1 MTTDPTAAA
10 RSARHYQKKKHATM
24 SELAGADILDATI
37 VTRAPDGHYV
47 VFLHEGKPLHLIDR
61 DGEGLDEKLDHI
73 IELLTAD
80 KGEPARIER
89 APKPVATEKPARK
102 PNIRIPSALTAH
114 DDPKVRFPQA
124 GTAWNQART
133 VMQSDAAKDHSVE
146 ELVVKLTDY
155 VVGFLKYDTFDRA
168 KFAAQLT
175 AMINAL
181 RELHGEEWAGHIP
194 AWKFSD

>member
-1 MTTDPTAAA
+1 MTSNSQA
-10 RSARHYQKKKHATM
+10 RASSRYRKRQQLTTGAELNGAEVIDSALVARMA
-24 SELAGADILDATI
+24 
-37 VTRAPDGHYV
+37 DGHYV
-47 VFLHEGKPLHLIDR
+47 VAMYDGKSLHLVPR
-61 DGEGLDEKLDHI
+61 DGENVDAKLDHI
-73 IELLTAD
+73 IELLAAD

-181 RELHGEEWAGHIP
+181 RELHGDDWAGHIP

>member
-1 MTTDPTAAA
+1 MTDNTAA
-10 RSARHYQKKKHATM
+10 
-24 SELAGADILDATI
+24 
-37 VTRAPDGHYV
+37 TRAARYRKRQQLTTGAELNGAEVIDSALVARMADGHYV
-47 VFLHEGKPLHLIDR
+47 VAMYDGKPVHLVPR
-61 DGEGLDEKLDHI
+61 DDAANVDAKLDRV
-73 IELLTAD
+73 IELLSEKAPAQVEREPEPVLDTA
-80 KGEPARIER
+80 
-89 APKPVATEKPARK
+89 KPPRK
-102 PNIRIPSALTAH
+102 KSVRIPQALTTH

-133 VMQSDAAKDHSVE
+133 VMKSDAAKDHSVE